1 MSPNNAT
8 PKKTA
13 ASAPV
18 ESPPKDLRSHHKARV
33 EQEDLKSISL
43 QSLTY
48 CCYGEYVEVIVSTG
62 DKQKQFMVHKQ
73 LLTSHSLFF
82 QKALSGTWVEAK
94 ERKVKLPEDDHDT
107 FDVYVNLLYSD
118 QITFGPPSS
127 TDPNVAGGD
136 ELETLVNLYVLAGKL
151 QDVKIKNKTLV
162 AILASSKEV
171 RSDKRTYVPGHSVI
185 TKVYAGTASESL
197 LRRLIVDLWTTDGTG
212 QYL

>member
-1 MSPNNAT
+1 MDPFALSTFTRGQLTTFMSGISNSFFSSHQVRQPHQLTMSPNNAT

-82 QKALSGTWVEAK
+82 
-94 ERKVKLPEDDHDT
+94 
-107 FDVYVNLLYSD
+107 
-118 QITFGPPSS
+118 
-127 TDPNVAGGD
+127 
-136 ELETLVNLYVLAGKL
+136 
-151 QDVKIKNKTLV
+151 
-162 AILASSKEV
+162 
-171 RSDKRTYVPGHSVI
+171 
-185 TKVYAGTASESL
+185 
-197 LRRLIVDLWTTDGTG
+197 
-212 QYL
+212 